1 MMLEFE
7 RLISPLRRQSIRLA
21 EKSAALQEGALQ
33 ILDKLKKKQLQ
44 KQAHLDS
51 LRQKGIQTEPITA
64 EDIASLLAASCSP
77 ASSTPR
83 NALQLSNELY
93 FLVYLGAVDHDRN
106 LDLDQDRDKGN
117 KNKEVWLSRDPNSI
131 AVGLYYD

>member
-51 LRQKGIQTEPITA
+51 LR
-64 EDIASLLAASCSP
+64 
-77 ASSTPR
+77 
-83 NALQLSNELY
+83 
-93 FLVYLGAVDHDRN
+93 
-106 LDLDQDRDKGN
+106 
-117 KNKEVWLSRDPNSI
+117 
-131 AVGLYYD
+131 